1 MDETR
6 LIHLD
11 SITVDNGLNP
21 RVGALDQEA
30 VLDYA
35 AHIDDLPPMVV
46 FKIPGEDGYL
56 LAAGFHRIAAHRLA
70 GATHGRVIV
79 REGSRADAAEY
90 ADLDNLRHGLQ
101 LSRAERREVIRRQL
115 KRHPDWS
122 DVRLASACFTTDKTV
137 RSVRE
142 ALEQTS
148 EIPRLDVLVGADGI
162 ERPRTVS
169 RPTPPP
175 EPPPAPLPEP
185 VEVVADEAGEPEA
198 GVCARCIGS
207 KVCQTCK
214 GTGMD
219 PRDKHSYCPECGP
232 NGADGRCP
240 ACVDDAAGPEQD
252 LDGDDIYEAVGVE
265 LRAAGLED
273 PIPDDQAGP
282 DPDGEL
288 EIQAEAAREVDPMS
302 AAEDK
307 PTQELLAQMKAHQ
320 PPPPAEKPAPIKLEM
335 TAAPDSDTV
344 VTITIKA
351 GGACMI
357 TITGGGR
364 PLQLLAASR
373 GTLLDK
379 LAEALKDQEPQP
391 AEWLE
396 AS

>member
-6 LIHLD
+6 LLNLD
-11 SITVDNGLNP
+11 SVTVDNGLNP

-35 AHIDDLPPMVV
+35 AHVDDLPPMVV
-46 FKIPGEDGYL
+46 FKVPGEDGYL

-70 GATHGRVIV
+70 GRYKARFFV
-79 REGSRADAAEY
+79 REGSRAEAAEF

-101 LSRAERREVIRRQL
+101 LSRAERREVIKRQL

-148 EIPRLDVLVGADGI
+148 EIPRHDVLVGADGI
-162 ERPRTVS
+162 GRPRTVS

-185 VEVVADEAGEPEA
+185 PASEPDELPEAEA

-219 PRDKHSYCPECGP
+219 PRDKHGYCPECGP

-240 ACVDDAAGPEQD
+240 ACAGVVADAT
-252 LDGDDIYEAVGVE
+252 
-265 LRAAGLED
+265 
-273 PIPDDQAGP
+273 
-282 DPDGEL
+282 DPDGEA
-288 EIQAEAAREVDPMS
+288 EIQAEAEQEREDEARPEAPDRS
-302 AAEDK
+302 
-307 PTQELLAQMKAHQ
+307 ELLDRMKAHQ
-320 PPPPAEKPAPIKLEM
+320 PAPAPAEPKPAPIKLEM
-335 TAAPDSDTV
+335 APAAEPDTII
-344 VTITIKA
+344 TITIKPS
-351 GGACMI
+351 GACMI
-357 TITGGGR
+357 TVTGGGQA
-364 PLQLLAASR
+364 PQLLAASR
-373 GTLLDK
+373 PNLLAK
-379 LAEALKDQEPQP
+379 LAEVLDPQP
-391 AEWLE
+391 EWLE